1 MVNIIFIEARG
12 GLTTSETL
20 LQVINQNPQG
30 LTLKQLSNTINRP
43 VSMINICLK
52 QLSSKKQVIIRLRGM
67 QKLIYPH
74 NFCSQ

>member
-1 MVNIIFIEARG
+1 MLSLMFIEARG

-30 LTLKQLSNTINRP
+30 LTLKQLSNILNRP

-52 QLSSKKQVIIRLRGM
+52 QLSGNKQITIQLMGM
-67 QKLIYPH
+67 QRLIYPKG
-74 NFCSQ
+74 